1 MPLTPSMRA
10 MTDEPKA
17 RTLAN
22 GIEVWCSFDKLVPV
36 GELKPNPRNPNTH
49 PQRQIELLAKNI
61 RYFGWRQTITVSNLT
76 GLIVSGH
83 GRLMAAKHLGVSVVP
98 VDYQD
103 FASES
108 DELAVLVADNRLAEL
123 AAVDL
128 NELEKIASEWKAVD
142 FDTILAGFEPADLE
156 GLLNPKGDDGEDDD
170 DDDRHDKELDKS
182 DVTVAVGLY
191 RFRISQDEFIAW
203 CDQVKQDAG
212 FDKESVIKEIRSRL
226 GL

>member
-1 MPLTPSMRA
+1 
-10 MTDEPKA
+10 MTDDPKA

-22 GIEVWCSFDKLVPV
+22 GIEVWCSYDKLVPV

-61 RYFGWRQTITVSNLT
+61 RYFGWRQTITVSKRS

-83 GRLMAAKHLGVSVVP
+83 GRLMAAKQLGTEVVP
-98 VDYQD
+98 VDFQD
-103 FASES
+103 FASEN

-123 AAVDL
+123 STVDL
-128 NELEKIASEWKAVD
+128 NELEKIAGEWQEAD
-142 FDTILAGFEPADLE
+142 FDTILAGFEPADLDA
-156 GLLNPKGDDGEDDD
+156 LLTPDPEEEEA
-170 DDDRHDKELDKS
+170 DDDRHDKELEKS

-203 CDQVKQDAG
+203 CDRLKQDAG
-212 FDKESVIKEIRSRL
+212 FDKDSVLQEIRTRL
-226 GL
+226 DL

>member
-1 MPLTPSMRA
+1 MA
-10 MTDEPKA
+10 EKIKA

-22 GIEVWCSFDKLVPV
+22 GIEVWCNFEKLVPV

-61 RYFGWRQTITVSNLT
+61 SYFGWRQNITVSKLS
-76 GLIVSGH
+76 GHIVSGH
-83 GRLMAAKHLGVSVVP
+83 GRLMAAKHLGVEVVP
-98 VDYQD
+98 VDYQN
-103 FASES
+103 FADEN

-123 AAVDL
+123 ASVDL
-128 NELEKIASEWKAVD
+128 NELERIANDWKAAD

-156 GLLNPKGDDGEDDD
+156 SLLNPQDGESDDGE

-191 RFRISQDEFIAW
+191 RFRIGQDEFIAW
-203 CDQVKQDAG
+203 CDRVKQEAG
-212 FDKESVIKEIRSRL
+212 FDKESVLAEIRTRL

>member
-1 MPLTPSMRA
+1 MA
-10 MTDEPKA
+10 DDPKA

-49 PQRQIELLAKNI
+49 PQRQVELLAKNI
-61 RYFGWRQTITVSNLT
+61 RYFGWRHCIVVSKRS

-83 GRLMAAKHLGVSVVP
+83 GRLMAAKHLGVEVVP

-103 FASES
+103 FNDEN

-123 AAVDL
+123 STVDL
-128 NELEKIASEWKAVD
+128 NELEKIAGEWKATD
-142 FDTILAGFEPADLE
+142 FDTILAGFEPADLDA
-156 GLLNPKGDDGEDDD
+156 LLNPDADEEDDE

-182 DVTVAVGLY
+182 EVTVAVGLY
-191 RFRISQDEFIAW
+191 RFRISQDDFVAW
-203 CDQVKQDAG
+203 CDRVKQDAG
-212 FDKESVIKEIRSRL
+212 FDKDSVIQEIRNRL
-226 GL
+226 DL

>member
-1 MPLTPSMRA
+1 
-10 MTDEPKA
+10 MTDDSPKA

-61 RYFGWRQTITVSNLT
+61 RYFGWRQTITVSKLT

-83 GRLMAAKHLGVSVVP
+83 GRLMAAKQLGAEVVP

-103 FASES
+103 FSNEN

-123 AAVDL
+123 STVDL
-128 NELEKIASEWKAVD
+128 NELEKIASEWKSID
-142 FDTILAGFEPADLE
+142 FDTILAGFEPADIE
-156 GLLNPKGDDGEDDD
+156 GLLNPRGNDGDED

-191 RFRISQDEFIAW
+191 RFRITQEDFIAW
-203 CDQVKQDAG
+203 CDRVKQDAG
-212 FDKESVIKEIRSRL
+212 FDKESVLNEIRNRL

>member
-1 MPLTPSMRA
+1 MPLTPFKAA

-83 GRLMAAKHLGVSVVP
+83 GRLMAAKHLGVEVVP

-103 FASES
+103 FASEN

-123 AAVDL
+123 SSVDL
-128 NELEKIASEWKAVD
+128 NELEKIASEWKLSD

-156 GLLNPKGDDGEDDD
+156 GLFNPGGDDENED

-182 DVTVAVGLY
+182 EVTVAVGLY

-203 CDQVKQDAG
+203 CDRVKQDAG
-212 FDKESVIKEIRSRL
+212 FDKESVLNEIRSRL

>member
-1 MPLTPSMRA
+1 
-10 MTDEPKA
+10 MTDELKA

-61 RYFGWRQTITVSNLT
+61 HYFGWRQTITVSRQS
-76 GLIVSGH
+76 GLIVAGH
-83 GRLMAAKHLGVSVVP
+83 GRLMAAKHLGVEIVP

-123 AAVDL
+123 ASTDL
-128 NELEKIASEWKAVD
+128 NELEKIASEWKAAD
-142 FDTILAGFEPADLE
+142 FDTILAGFEPADIE
-156 GLLNPKGDDGEDDD
+156 ALLNPGGGEDGE

-191 RFRISQDEFIAW
+191 RFRISQDEFVAW
-203 CDQVKQDAG
+203 CDRVKQEAG
-212 FDKESVIKEIRSRL
+212 FDKESVLKEIRSRL